1 MDRYEWHPDVPPE
14 FRDNIVVSDVLEGLR
29 RLPDAS
35 VPLFLFSPPYNLGTS
50 TGGGIQAYRSHDAA
64 DKPLGKRGGRGDRG
78 KCRWAGG
85 QLANGYD
92 DYGDNL
98 PHDEYVQWQKD
109 ILSECWRCLTP
120 AGAVFY
126 QHKPRILG
134 GVLVDPLDYVPAD
147 LRPYVRQRVIWARAG
162 GVNATPAFYMPMQE
176 QIIIIA
182 RPAWRLRDQSASA
195 IGDVWRISQEIDT
208 WHPAPFPLAL
218 ALRVMETTAA
228 PMVCDP
234 FCGSGTT
241 AKAAKTVGAHW
252 MGFDRNAAYVKR
264 ANEEVAVLQ
273 PLPYAHPSSQAGLF
287 TEVA

>member
-1 MDRYEWHPDVPPE
+1 MSDTVWHPGIPAE
-14 FRDNIVVSDVLEGLR
+14 YRDSIVTGDALDCLR
-29 RLPDAS
+29 RLPDES

-50 TGGGIQAYRSHDAA
+50 TGGGIQAYRSHYAA

-120 AGAVFY
+120 AGAIFY
-126 QHKPRILG
+126 QHKPRILD
-134 GVLVDPLDYVPAD
+134 GVLVDPLDYVPSD

-195 IGDVWRISQEIDT
+195 VGDVWRISQEIDT

-234 FCGSGTT
+234 FAGSGTT
-241 AKAAKTVGAHW
+241 CKAAKLTGAHW
-252 MGFDRNAAYVKR
+252 LGFDRNATYVKR
-264 ANEEVAVLQ
+264 ANEEVARLQ
-273 PLPYAHPSSQAGLF
+273 PLPLASAYSQ
-287 TEVA
+287 VAWTV